1 MQRRMRRGLSPLV
14 STIIL
19 ISAAIIG
26 GMFVYNYFQTSVN
39 KITATSQSLSVN
51 VKTIPTENG
60 KLVFLSIT
68 NVGRDPVHLNK
79 AVFLDAN
86 GTVMQGNSKILNSN
100 LRPGGKNTFI
110 LNAPSDAVF
119 VYIEYSTGE
128 TTLQTDPVQL
138 S

>member
-1 MQRRMRRGLSPLV
+1 MKKSGKGLSPLV
-14 STIIL
+14 STMIL

-39 KITATSQSLSVN
+39 KITATSQSLTVN

-60 KLVFLSIT
+60 SLVYLSIT
-68 NVGRDPVHLNK
+68 NVGRDPVQLEK
-79 AVFLDAN
+79 AVFLYPN
-86 GTVMQGNSKILNSN
+86 GTAIQNQGKDLNTL

-110 LNAPSDAVF
+110 LNAPTDASF
-119 VYIEYSTGE
+119 IYIDYKNGKTE
-128 TTLQTDPVQL
+128 LQTDPIQL

>member
-1 MQRRMRRGLSPLV
+1 MTQKNRKGLSPLV

-51 VKTIPTENG
+51 VKTIPTQNG
-60 KLVFLSIT
+60 DLVYLSIT
-68 NVGRDPVHLNK
+68 NVGRDPVHLTK

-86 GTVMQGNSKILNSN
+86 GTTIQNGDKTLNSD
-100 LRPGGKNTFI
+100 LRPGGKDTFI
-110 LNAPSDAVF
+110 VNAPNNAAF
-119 VYIEYSTGE
+119 VYIEYTIGQ
-128 TTLQTDPVQL
+128 TTLQTDPIQL